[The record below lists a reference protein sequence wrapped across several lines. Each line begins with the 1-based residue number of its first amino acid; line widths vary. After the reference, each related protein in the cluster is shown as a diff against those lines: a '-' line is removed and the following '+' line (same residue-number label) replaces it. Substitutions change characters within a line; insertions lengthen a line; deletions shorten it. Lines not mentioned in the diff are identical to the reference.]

1 MQPKEVCNSI
11 AIKLRELADLLEFV
25 DFDTSVEIITDDEK
39 VEYTVENAV
48 TLLTSLATCGFKKE
62 VKNLITNF
70 GYKKLSDIQQK
81 DVDALIKEAEAI
93 VNASK

>member
-11 AIKLRELADLLEFV
+11 EIKLRELADLIELV
-25 DFDTSVEIITDDEK
+25 DFDTVAEVITDDEK
-39 VEYTVENAV
+39 VEYSVENVV

-81 DVDALIKEAEAI
+81 DVAELIKEAEAI

>member
-11 AIKLRELADLLEFV
+11 AIKLRELADLIELV
-25 DFDTSVEIITDDEK
+25 DFDSVAEVITDDEK
-39 VEYTVENAV
+39 VEYSVENVV

-81 DVDALIKEAEAI
+81 DVAELIKEAEAI

>member
-1 MQPKEVCNSI
+1 MLPKEVCHSI
-11 AIKLRELADLLEFV
+11 AVKLRELADLLEFV
-25 DFDTSVEIITDDEK
+25 DFDTVAEVITDDEK
-39 VEYTVENAV
+39 VEYSVENAI

-70 GYKKLSDIQQK
+70 GYKKLSDIQQR
-81 DVDALIKEAEAI
+81 DVAELFKEAEAI

>member
-1 MQPKEVCNSI
+1 MLPKEVCHSI
-11 AIKLRELADLLEFV
+11 ATKLRELADLLEYV
-25 DFDTSVEIITDDEK
+25 DFDTDVEIITGDEK
-39 VEYTVENAV
+39 VEYSVENAI

-81 DVDALIKEAEAI
+81 DVDALIKEAEVIA
-93 VNASK
+93 NASK

>member
-1 MQPKEVCNSI
+1 MLPKEVCHSI
-11 AIKLRELADLLEFV
+11 ATKLRELADLLEYV
-25 DFDTSVEIITDDEK
+25 DFDTDVEIITGDEK
-39 VEYTVENAV
+39 VEYSVENAI

-93 VNASK
+93 ANASK

>member
-1 MQPKEVCNSI
+1 MLPKEVCHSI
-11 AIKLRELADLLEFV
+11 AVKLRELADLLEFV
-25 DFDTSVEIITDDEK
+25 DFDTVAEVITDDEK
-39 VEYTVENAV
+39 VEYSVENAI

-81 DVDALIKEAEAI
+81 DVAELIKEAEAI

>member
-1 MQPKEVCNSI
+1 MLPKEVCLSI
-11 AIKLRELADLLEFV
+11 ATKLRELADLLEFV
-25 DFDTSVEIITDDEK
+25 DFETVAEIITDDEK
-39 VEYTVENAV
+39 VEYSVENAI

-81 DVDALIKEAEAI
+81 DVAELIKEAEAI
-93 VNASK
+93 ANATK

>member
-1 MQPKEVCNSI
+1 MLPKEVCYSI
-11 AIKLRELADLLEFV
+11 ATKLRELADLLEYV
-25 DFDTSVEIITDDEK
+25 DFDTDVEIITGDEK
-39 VEYTVENAV
+39 VEYSVENAI

-93 VNASK
+93 ANASK

>member
-1 MQPKEVCNSI
+1 MLPKEVCHSI
-11 AIKLRELADLLEFV
+11 AVKLRELADLLEFV
-25 DFDTSVEIITDDEK
+25 DFDTVAEVITDVEK
-39 VEYTVENAV
+39 VEYSIENAI

-81 DVDALIKEAEAI
+81 DVAELIKEAEAI

>member
-11 AIKLRELADLLEFV
+11 AIKLRELADLIELV
-25 DFDTSVEIITDDEK
+25 DFDTVAEVITDDEK
-39 VEYTVENAV
+39 VEYSVENVV

-62 VKNLITNF
+62 VKNLINNF

-81 DVDALIKEAEAI
+81 DVAELIKEAEAI

>member
-1 MQPKEVCNSI
+1 MLPKEVCHSI
-11 AIKLRELADLLEFV
+11 AVKFRELADLIELV
-25 DFDTSVEIITDDEK
+25 DFDTVAEVITDDEK
-39 VEYTVENAV
+39 VEYSVENVV

-93 VNASK
+93 ANASK

>member
-11 AIKLRELADLLEFV
+11 AIKLRELADLIELV
-25 DFDTSVEIITDDEK
+25 DFDTVAEVITDDEK
-39 VEYTVENAV
+39 VEYSVENVV

-70 GYKKLSDIQQK
+70 GYKKLTDIQQK
-81 DVDALIKEAEAI
+81 DVAELIKEAEAI

>member
-1 MQPKEVCNSI
+1 MLPKEVCHSI
-11 AIKLRELADLLEFV
+11 AVKLRELADLLEFV
-25 DFDTSVEIITDDEK
+25 DFDTVAEVITDVEK
-39 VEYTVENAV
+39 VEYSVENAI

-81 DVDALIKEAEAI
+81 DVAELIKEAEAI